1 MFIFSNQSIK
11 FQKFQEAK
19 VAAQPFTLRI
29 HFDIFL
35 AGFEMVKEQLI
46 TNKKT
51 GEELSLSIIDNG
63 QKHIYHGGHVVLT
76 FGYVIEI
83 KRKRIVSKAAK
94 KNAK

>member
-1 MFIFSNQSIK
+1 
-11 FQKFQEAK
+11 
-19 VAAQPFTLRI
+19 
-29 HFDIFL
+29 
-35 AGFEMVKEQLI
+35 MVKEERI

-63 QKHIYHGGHVVLT
+63 HKDEHIFHGAVT
-76 FGYVIEI
+76 FGCVIEI